1 MIMIDRDGASQVE
14 TITGLELFRVDL
26 DSREPVKV
34 KDSWSDKSSLRHS
47 FNFKEKV
54 VNPESN
60 SAYFYKY
67 VFIITHDHD
76 TRTYCILLGSL
87 VPPRTTTNATFSP
100 IPSTWMLNHLNKCH
114 RLYPLDIRVFLIKS
128 FPCFMIIVQICR
140 YTTTT
145 RSLFYAHYNT
155 T

>member
-1 MIMIDRDGASQVE
+1 ME
-14 TITGLELFRVDL
+14 TITSLELFKVDL

-34 KDSWSDKSSLRHS
+34 KDSWSDKASLRHS

-67 VFIITHDHD
+67 VFINHPMITICA
-76 TRTYCILLGSL
+76 YLYIYMLLGSL
-87 VPPRTTTNATFSP
+87 ALPRTTTNATFSP

-128 FPCFMIIVQICR
+128 FIIIVQI
-140 YTTTT
+140 
-145 RSLFYAHYNT
+145 H
-155 T
+155 